1 MTPTGSGNKTRADQV
16 RARRQM
22 EKAPKKP
29 STGQHPAPANR
40 STPQQ
45 RVTSRRVGKSTS
57 SKSKSANP
65 PNRRKVYM
73 QLNTPGAEV
82 RLPSI
87 PNLSLGWR
95 FASVV
100 ILVSMI
106 LVANAL
112 WNLSLFQVEGI
123 ELIGAQRLT
132 AEEIS
137 TQLDILGKS
146 IVEIIPTNL
155 ENKILFEFPD
165 LKIAEVKVGLP
176 AAITIAVEERIPAV
190 IWMPKDGPSM
200 WIDEEGFMFPARGDA
215 TLPVKVQAYS
225 DPPSPPVL
233 LLYEETEKEPQTTE
247 EILLDNNPD
256 VDPAFI
262 FAVLSLRDVV
272 PDDSVLIFDQQYG
285 LGWDDPRGW
294 QVYFGINTQN
304 IDLKLAQYDVIV
316 EKLQNQNIHPVL
328 ISLEFLHA
336 PFYRMEQ

>member
-1 MTPTGSGNKTRADQV
+1 MR
-16 RARRQM
+16 
-22 EKAPKKP
+22 
-29 STGQHPAPANR
+29 
-40 STPQQ
+40 
-45 RVTSRRVGKSTS
+45 
-57 SKSKSANP
+57 
-65 PNRRKVYM
+65 
-73 QLNTPGAEV
+73 LNTPGAEV

-87 PNLSLGWR
+87 PNLTLGWR

-100 ILVSMI
+100 ILLSM
-106 LVANAL
+106 VVAANAL

-137 TQLDILGKS
+137 TQLDILGRS

-155 ENKILFEFPD
+155 EQKILSEFPD

-190 IWMPKDGPSM
+190 IWIPKDGPSM
-200 WIDEEGFMFPARGDA
+200 WIDEEGFMFPARGEA
-215 TLPVKVQAYS
+215 TLPVKVLAYS
-225 DPPSPPVL
+225 DPPPPPVVL
-233 LLYEETEKEPQTTE
+233 PDEAEEKESQTTE
-247 EILLDNNPD
+247 EILLNNNPD

-262 FAVLSLRDVV
+262 LAVMSLRDVL
-272 PDDSVLIFDQQYG
+272 PNDSVLIFDTQYG

-294 QVYFGINTQN
+294 QVYFGVNTQD
-304 IDLKLAQYDVIV
+304 IDLKLAQYNVIV
-316 EKLQNQNIHPVL
+316 EELQSQNIHPIL